1 MLPLLKQQQSEDFQY
16 CYYPLGRRNL
26 ASTVDLLFTPVLLLA
41 LADFFFSPRA
51 NIRGMKHEKRGNM
64 RGMWLSTSDYVNLP
78 LILKNIPHMQ
88 VLRTLNVHLDQMC
101 VNWMR
106 CSYTCK
112 KESSGYY
119 NELKSFMTV
128 LNFDIGLKL

>member
-1 MLPLLKQQQSEDFQY
+1 
-16 CYYPLGRRNL
+16 
-26 ASTVDLLFTPVLLLA
+26 
-41 LADFFFSPRA
+41 
-51 NIRGMKHEKRGNM
+51 M

-88 VLRTLNVHLDQMC
+88 ILRTLNVRLDQMG
-101 VNWMR
+101 VNWM
-106 CSYTCK
+106 CNSYTCK

-119 NELKSFMTV
+119 NELKFFMTV